1 MRYDI
6 CNFHFIRLTRL
17 AISLVL
23 LLTSGLTAS
32 SRPAAKAGEAFVE
45 PRFSSRL
52 ITRVPGAPAQRSV
65 VGTAIDTETP
75 AGALTVTVFFSPE
88 FISVTNLSNDNGT
101 ISADVA
107 VTCAAPLGVR
117 FVSLQITDGDGEIG
131 FGAIQ
136 VRITETALRYASPQP
151 VSFNSARMIT
161 PEAPPE
167 GPFGLTVAAPS
178 FRGDLSVDQTSGG
191 VSISRARPSGNH
203 TVTVTNVCGVAH
215 SFTLIVANGNTE
227 YQGAVGEPVPPGAP
241 EPGSKGSVLLFS
253 FFTSQG
259 ASENTRITLFNRHP
273 TQRVLMHLFFVAEGG
288 SVADSFTC
296 IPPEASVTF
305 LASEFDPG
313 IRGFLIASAVD
324 AVTGSPL
331 SFNHLTGK
339 ADIWLASGH
348 SATDVKAETFQALFP
363 EGASLPVIAGPPTIN
378 FDGVS
383 YSRAARTLLLTDV
396 PNPADGNDT
405 LLVFHRI
412 GGDLSA
418 GVSPIGGFR
427 GILYPKREPESFTP
441 FTATTTRAQFFSA
454 LSDAFPLTTPGFA
467 QLLSG
472 GKDWRMVFHA
482 SQELGLAGLALNRGP
497 AKLNKNLLNPLTLT
511 RVASLLVPVFPAPPC
526 P

>member
-1 MRYDI
+1 MRSHLRI
-6 CNFHFIRLTRL
+6 THFSSLV
-17 AISLVL
+17 ISLAL

-32 SRPAAKAGEAFVE
+32 SRPATKTSEAFVP
-45 PRFSSRL
+45 PRLRPSI

-65 VGTAIDTETP
+65 VATVMDTETP
-75 AGALTVTVFFSPE
+75 AGALTVAFFSAPG
-88 FISVTNLSNDNGT
+88 FISVTNLVNDNGT
-101 ISADVA
+101 VSADVA
-107 VTCAAPLGVR
+107 VNCAAPLGAQNV
-117 FVSLQITDGDGEIG
+117 VLQVTDGDGETG
-131 FGAIQ
+131 FGA
-136 VRITETALRYASPQP
+136 VRVNIAETAWRYASPQP
-151 VSFNSARMIT
+151 VSLNSARLIT

-167 GPFGLTVAAPS
+167 GFFGFTVAAPS

-191 VSISRARPSGNH
+191 VSIGRARPTGNH
-203 TVTVTNVCGVAH
+203 TVTVTNVCGVAR

-227 YQGAVGEPVPPGAP
+227 YQGAVGEPAPPGASGQ
-241 EPGSKGSVLLFS
+241 GSKGSVLLFS
-253 FFTSQG
+253 FYTSQG

-273 TQRVLMHLFFVAEGG
+273 AQRVTVHLFFVAEDGA
-288 SVADSFTC
+288 VADSFAC

-305 LASEFDPG
+305 LASDFDPG

-339 ADIWLASGH
+339 EDIWLASGH

-363 EGASLPVIAGPPTIN
+363 EGVSLPVIAGPPTIN
-378 FDGVS
+378 FDDVS

-405 LLVFHRI
+405 LLVFHRL
-412 GGDLSA
+412 GGNLGA
-418 GVSPIGGFR
+418 RVSPIGGFR
-427 GILYPKREPESFTP
+427 GILYPKSEPESFAP
-441 FTATTTRAQFFSA
+441 FTATATRAQFFSA
-454 LSDAFPLTTPGFA
+454 LSDAFPLTTPSFA

-482 SQELGLAGLALNRGP
+482 SDELGLAGLALNRGP
-497 AKLNKNLLNPLTLT
+497 AKLNKNLLTPLALT
-511 RVASLLVPVFPAPPC
+511 RAMSLTVPTLVGSC